1 MTRAGKG
8 AAVVRADQL
17 PPPESPR
24 KQRDTEPNASAQGKG
39 DAKPKAAVFQQ
50 HRDFVTHWH
59 RELRGAE
66 QTVWHY
72 LWSVAHRDG
81 RMFHVGR
88 DTIANRTDL
97 NERTV
102 RRCIEV
108 LESRGV
114 LEVERKQRYCRGQAL
129 GFRIPARLPT
139 P

>member
-1 MTRAGKG
+1 LTTTKRP
-8 AAVVRADQL
+8 QPL
-17 PPPESPR
+17 PPIP
-24 KQRDTEPNASAQGKG
+24 KQGDTEPKASAGGKG
-39 DAKPKAAVFQQ
+39 VTKPKAAVFQQ

-59 RELRGAE
+59 RVLPGGSE

-72 LWSVAHRDG
+72 LWSVANRDG

-88 DTIANRTDL
+88 DTIANRTGL